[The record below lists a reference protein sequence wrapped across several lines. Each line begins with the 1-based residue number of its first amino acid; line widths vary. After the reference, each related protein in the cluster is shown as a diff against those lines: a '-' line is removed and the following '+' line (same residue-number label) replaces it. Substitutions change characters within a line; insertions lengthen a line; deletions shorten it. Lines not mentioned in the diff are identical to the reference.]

1 MKIQSGSI
9 TNYVYFVAVDAT
21 DLKTRETGLSSFT
34 VYRSR
39 NGTAAAA
46 MTTPTINE
54 VDSSN
59 MPGGIVTEFVPTF
72 WNTLRKIDINHKIKG
87 SDDSFI

>member
-46 MTTPTINE
+46 NDGKWPTGGTAKAVRYRSPHLCGRCRPLRILRSA
-54 VDSSN
+54 SSAQRR
-59 MPGGIVTEFVPTF
+59 P
-72 WNTLRKIDINHKIKG
+72 
-87 SDDSFI
+87 